1 MATLTMHRPSQAK
14 KQGHRVQ
21 GRVIDLAHLSKVSS
35 SASLAVPSTE
45 KDTGAFSLKFARAL
59 ND

>member
-1 MATLTMHRPSQAK
+1 M
-14 KQGHRVQ
+14 Q